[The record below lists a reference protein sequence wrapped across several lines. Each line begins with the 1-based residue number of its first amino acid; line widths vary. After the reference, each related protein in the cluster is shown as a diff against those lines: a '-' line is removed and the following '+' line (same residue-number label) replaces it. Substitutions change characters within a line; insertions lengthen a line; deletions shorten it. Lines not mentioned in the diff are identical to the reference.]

1 MKNLINLKSSLSQF
15 LELLCKQKAYGPNI
29 EVLKQ
34 LKVGTRYEENIQYF
48 LQNFKMTKILT
59 ESSGDIKSAA
69 HEISVKLE
77 LVDKYTKLFDNQCIY
92 FSSNL
97 PKKSMGD
104 FNVFLEN
111 NNKILEIR
119 HEIKYREGDSA
130 YSAQKMLNTVKKY
143 GIDKYRIDH
152 KGLESSSEVRRL
164 CYDISSLKDKEI
176 EQLYT
181 NINLDKFLLQLSEE
195 EGLLIYD
202 TPMEFDEMV
211 DLLVGFELN
220 PNVQPLLDYPLSLTV

>member
-1 MKNLINLKSSLSQF
+1 
-15 LELLCKQKAYGPNI
+15 
-29 EVLKQ
+29 
-34 LKVGTRYEENIQYF
+34 
-48 LQNFKMTKILT
+48 MTKILT

-77 LVDKYTKLFDNQCIY
+77 LLDKYTKLFDNQCIY

-104 FNVFLEN
+104 FNVFLQN

-130 YSAQKMLNTVKKY
+130 YSAQKILNTVKKY
-143 GIDKYRIDH
+143 SIDKCRIDH

-164 CYDISSLKDKEI
+164 CYNISSLKDQEI
-176 EQLYT
+176 EQLYI
-181 NINLDKFLLQLSEE
+181 NIDLDKRLKKLIKDDV
-195 EGLLIYD
+195 LLIYKD
-202 TPMEFDEMV
+202 SMEFDEMV
-211 DLLVGFELN
+211 DLLIRCELD
-220 PNVQPLLDYPLSLTV
+220 PNIQPLLDHHLTLLS

>member
-1 MKNLINLKSSLSQF
+1 MKNVINLKSGLSQF
-15 LELLCKQKAYGPNI
+15 LKLLYKQKKYGPNI
-29 EVLKQ
+29 EVLNQ
-34 LKVGTRYEENIQYF
+34 LKVSTHYEENIKYF
-48 LQNFKMTKILT
+48 LQDFKMTKILT
-59 ESSGDIKSAA
+59 ESSGDIRSAA

-77 LVDKYTKLFDNQCIY
+77 LLDKYTKLFDNQRIY

-97 PKKSMGD
+97 PQKSMGD
-104 FNVFLEN
+104 FNVFLQK

-130 YSAQKMLNTVKKY
+130 YSAQKMFNTAKKY
-143 GIDKYRIDH
+143 GIDKYRIDDM
-152 KGLESSSEVRRL
+152 GLESSSEVRRL

-176 EQLYT
+176 KQLYL
-181 NINLDKFLLQLSEE
+181 NIDLDDLLAELLEE

-202 TPMEFDEMV
+202 TPMEFDKMM

-220 PNVQPLLDYPLSLTV
+220 PNVQPLLEYPLSLTV